1 MLTGIVAVVLGLGV
15 MVVIHEFGHFIV
27 ARLFG
32 VRVDV
37 FSFGLGP
44 RIFGVKRGAT
54 DYRLSAFPVGGYVR
68 MAGEFP
74 SDERRG
80 DPDEFLSKPRW
91 QRMFIILAGPTTN
104 LILAVILTAGY
115 FIGYGVPESRF
126 SNQPVV
132 IAGVLRDSAAQAAGL
147 QSGDRIVS
155 FAGSET
161 PTWDSL
167 GFKFAITEPG
177 SSQPVVVERN
187 GQRISLHVQTEPQL
201 FSVLGYPDN
210 PIQVQTV
217 VAGSPAETAGLVAG
231 DLITSV
237 GGQSPYPFAD
247 LIRQNE
253 GKAIDLEIQ
262 RGDQKQNL
270 ALQPQWGD
278 PGDGRGAR
286 WQIGIGY
293 SPATAGRKYA
303 ASEAV
308 VKAAEHSAIQ
318 SGRLVYLVGQL
329 FAGNVSF
336 KQLMGPVGIV
346 RESSR
351 AAEEGF
357 GPLLSLM
364 AVLSLNLGV
373 LNLMPI
379 PILDGGHILMLG
391 VEGLL
396 RKDLSLK
403 FKERFLTAGMVFLL
417 AVFLFV
423 TIQDI
428 GKIFGGQ

>member
-44 RIFGVKRGAT
+44 RLFGVKRGAT

-126 SNQPVV
+126 SDQPVV
-132 IAGVLRDSAAQAAGL
+132 IAGVLRDSPAQAAGI
-147 QSGDRIVS
+147 QSGDRVVT
-155 FAGSET
+155 FGGNET

-167 GFKFAITEPG
+167 LFRLAVTEPG
-177 SSQPVVVERN
+177 SSQPVVVDRN
-187 GQRISLHVQTEPQL
+187 GQRVTLHVQSEPQP
-201 FSVLGYPDN
+201 FNVVGYPDT
-210 PIQVQTV
+210 PISVLTV
-217 VAGSPAETAGLVAG
+217 VSSSPAERAGLLAG
-231 DLITSV
+231 DLIVSV
-237 GGQSPYPFAD
+237 NGQSPYPFAE

-253 GKAIDLEIQ
+253 GKAVDLAIQ

-270 ALQPQWGD
+270 MLQPQWDD
-278 PGDGRGAR
+278 PGDGKGAR

-293 SPATAGRKYA
+293 SPATAGKQYSA
-303 ASEAV
+303 PQAV
-308 VKAAEHSAIQ
+308 VKAAEHNAVQ

-329 FAGNVSF
+329 FAGRVSF

-351 AAEEGF
+351 AAGEGF
-357 GPLLSLM
+357 GPLISLM

-373 LNLMPI
+373 LNLLPI
-379 PILDGGHILMLG
+379 PILDGGHILMLS

-403 FKERFLTAGMVFLL
+403 VKERFLTAGMVFLL

-428 GKIFGGQ
+428 GKMIGGQ